1 MTERN
6 KGRFQ
11 MTKPVRIP
19 IYKTVDGQKKLVGYR
34 EYDADISK
42 KKTNQDKLK
51 IETA

>member
-1 MTERN
+1 
-6 KGRFQ
+6 

-42 KKTNQDKLK
+42 KKKKENNQDKLK